1 MNDTVLTV
9 CVPNIGD
16 FENIDVIEVLV
27 TPGDSIEVET
37 PLITLESDKATMDI
51 PSPVAGEILE
61 VLVPQGGQVSE
72 GDPVAKVMIQPQASP
87 TPSSDAT
94 PVKDATPST
103 PDPRDQ
109 RAETDIRPAHQH
121 ATMSILT
128 KAGL

>member
-9 CVPNIGD
+9 SIPNIGD
-16 FENIDVIEVLV
+16 FENIDVVEVLV

-72 GDPVAKVMIQPQASP
+72 GDPVA
-87 TPSSDAT
+87 
-94 PVKDATPST
+94 
-103 PDPRDQ
+103 
-109 RAETDIRPAHQH
+109 
-121 ATMSILT
+121 
-128 KAGL
+128 